1 MRGSQ
6 PKARPFQVMM
16 VKIHTERELARQT
29 GEATALPGGARPAN
43 FSKPQEAGFHLLP
56 IATDISSLLRKQ

>member
-29 GEATALPGGARPAN
+29 GEPRALPGGARLAI
-43 FSKPQEAGFHLLP
+43 FS
-56 IATDISSLLRKQ
+56 